1 MFSLLGVKI
10 DNLSLEEVLERVESF
25 MRDNKQHYIVTVNPE
40 FLVLAQKD
48 KDFKKILNKADLSV
62 PDGIGIVFA
71 SLLKKNNLIRSRVT
85 GVDLFEEICYLASI
99 KNWNIF
105 LYGAREETRVKV
117 KNNLLRKYP
126 ELQIN
131 CLSESEFLNDYKI
144 NDLNTKGILFVALGA
159 VKQEKW
165 INKNLENMP
174 NIKLAVGVGG
184 TFDFVSG
191 NVSRAPVILRKIGLE
206 WLWRLIIQP
215 KRFPRII
222 NAVIIFPVLVI
233 KEIIKNSNLPAGS
246 QVSNLKIQN
255 DNAKFKTK

>member
-10 DNLSLEEVLERVESF
+10 DNLSLREVLERVESF

-48 KDFKKILNKADLSV
+48 KDFRKILNKADLSV

-85 GVDLFEEICYLASI
+85 GVDLFEEICYLASM

-105 LYGAREETRVKV
+105 LYGAREETREEV

-126 ELQIN
+126 ELRVN
-131 CLSESEFLNDYKI
+131 CLSENGFLNDYKI

-159 VKQEKW
+159 AKQEKW
-165 INKNLENMP
+165 INENLENMP

-184 TFDFVSG
+184 TFDFISG

-222 NAVIIFPVLVI
+222 NAVIIFPFLVI
-233 KEIIKNSNLPAGS
+233 KEIVKSSNLAQS
-246 QVSNLKIQN
+246 AKLKTQSCS
-255 DNAKFKTK
+255 AKRKSS